1 MPDWWSSTP
10 WRMFSAA
17 CLDPVRGA
25 GMVKDIRVQST
36 KCARGT
42 VPIAWLGAD
51 NGGGQGVKA
60 DHNLIEKG
68 RRADGKL
75 YWLYLVS
82 RLYFFGFWYKK
93 VVVVSC
99 TPFLRKGYKIQPT
112 KPGK

>member
-1 MPDWWSSTP
+1 
-10 WRMFSAA
+10 MFSAA

-82 RLYFFGFWYKK
+82 RLYFFLILVQEGC
-93 VVVVSC
+93 SC
-99 TPFLRKGYKIQPT
+99 ILYPFLKKGVQDT
-112 KPGK
+112 TNQTG